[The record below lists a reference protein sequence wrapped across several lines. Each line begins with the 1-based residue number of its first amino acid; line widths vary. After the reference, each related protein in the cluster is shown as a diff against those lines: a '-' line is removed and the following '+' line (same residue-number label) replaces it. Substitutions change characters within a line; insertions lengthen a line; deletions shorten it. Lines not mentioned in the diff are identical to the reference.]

1 MRSRVILF
9 SALALAAAPVYAQSP
24 DVTGPKTLT
33 VPMVMCTDLPISA
46 KPVPRITIAGP
57 HLTEGRSAM
66 TDGLVVINR
75 FPNDG
80 LAVGQR
86 YVAQRLRSDPK
97 RFPRPGEG
105 FGDLRVSGWLTIYA
119 IDDLNALA
127 SIDLACDSIETGD
140 FLEPYVETPLPTT
153 ASPPVYPDFSDRA
166 NILFGSDNRTM
177 FGDGDVF
184 SIDRGSLHG
193 VTQGQRFAIYR
204 DFRQGNTLPL
214 VYVADAVAMT
224 VSEQTTKVVVVRS
237 IGSIEA
243 GTDVVV
249 FRRPTPN
256 Q

>member
-1 MRSRVILF
+1 MRSRVIIF
-9 SALALAAAPVYAQSP
+9 SAMALAAAPVYAQSP

-33 VPMVMCTDLPISA
+33 VPMVMCTDLPIST

-80 LAVGQR
+80 LAVGQK

-105 FGDLRVSGWLTIYA
+105 YGDLRVSGWLTIYA
-119 IDDLNALA
+119 IDHLNALA

-153 ASPPVYPDFSDRA
+153 ASAPVYPDFSDRA

-224 VSEQTTKVVVVRS
+224 VSEQTTKVVVVRA

-243 GTDVVV
+243 GTDIVV
-249 FRRPTPN
+249 FRRPTN